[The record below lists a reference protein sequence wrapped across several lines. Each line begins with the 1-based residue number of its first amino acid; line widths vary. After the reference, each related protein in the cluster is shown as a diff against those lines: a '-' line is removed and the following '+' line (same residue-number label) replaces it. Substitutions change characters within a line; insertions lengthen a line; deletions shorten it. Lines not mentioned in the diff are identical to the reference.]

1 MNALD
6 RPLSKAV
13 VAPTLPISRPLPLNV
28 LQAAQ
33 TLRLLSRFG
42 LVAFA
47 LLAVACCVLS
57 WQIQQ
62 TQSNWEK
69 NYQQLSVL
77 RTQTQQIQ
85 IFNDTLAGDLITD
98 TSAGRGLKPAT
109 TYQVLTIKDA
119 GVRPAK
125 PLPTP
130 ERHAVD
136 LVAGY

>member
-1 MNALD
+1 VNALD
-6 RPLSKAV
+6 RPLPKAV
-13 VAPTLPISRPLPLNV
+13 VSPTLPISRPLPLNL

-33 TLRLLSRFG
+33 TLRLLSRVG
-42 LVAFA
+42 LGVFA
-47 LLAVACCVLS
+47 VLAIACCALS

-69 NYQQLSVL
+69 NYQQLGTL
-77 RTQTQQIQ
+77 RTQAQQIQ
-85 IFNDTLAGDLITD
+85 IFNDTLTGDLIAD
-98 TSAGRGLKPAT
+98 TSASRGLTPAT
-109 TYQVLTIKDA
+109 TYQVLTLTDA

-125 PLPTP
+125 LLPTP

>member
-6 RPLSKAV
+6 RPLPKAV
-13 VAPTLPISRPLPLNV
+13 VTPTLPISRPLPLNL

-33 TLRLLSRFG
+33 ILRLVSRFG
-42 LVAFA
+42 LGAFA
-47 LLAVACCVLS
+47 LLALLCFTLI

-69 NYQQLSVL
+69 NYQQLSTL

-98 TSAGRGLKPAT
+98 TSASKGLKPAT
-109 TYQVLTIKDA
+109 TYQILTMKDL
-119 GVRPAK
+119 GERPTK
-125 PLPTP
+125 SLPIQ
-130 ERHAVD
+130 ERRSVD